1 MRDAAERVL
10 ATFFDA
16 TLAKRSQFL
25 YTIYGVLENHATL
38 YVGQTRAKAGP
49 LARLTQHLSDTYGN
63 TYLQR
68 LSDLYHYEEVPLG
81 KVEFAAVRFTPVRM
95 FQMDSPAY
103 REAVENLVQQRLL
116 TWVTEQRLKITIV
129 SRTRGNAY
137 NKLQD
142 IQAEADRI
150 SGALESWILECY
162 Q

>member
-1 MRDAAERVL
+1 MKDAAERVL
-10 ATFFDA
+10 ATIFDA
-16 TLAKRSQFL
+16 TIAKRSQFL

-38 YVGQTRAKAGP
+38 YVGQTRAKVGP
-49 LARLTQHLSDTYGN
+49 LGRLTQHLSGS

-68 LSDLYHYEEVPLG
+68 LSDLYHYEEVPLE
-81 KVEFAAVRFTPVRM
+81 KVEFVAVRFTPVRM
-95 FQMDSPAY
+95 FQIESRAY

-116 TWVTEQRLKITIV
+116 NWVTDQKLQIAIV

-142 IQAEADRI
+142 IQAEAERI
-150 SGALESWILECY
+150 SCALEPWILECY